1 MFTEVLDGL
10 LRERGISRTELSRG
24 SGIPYTTIDGWFKKG
39 GDNVRLPTLKRLAE
53 YLGVSLDTLADMPGS
68 GPSPSELNTLRRMRG
83 LDAHGRRMVEL
94 TLSEELA
101 RIREAEEAA
110 RAEEKEPLR
119 WIPWYST
126 MAAAGFAAPSEGVDY
141 TPIPVTGDVP
151 ENAGFAVTIDG
162 DSMEPYIKNGER
174 VYCVKDGRG
183 VSVGDVGIFCVDGA
197 HYCKQYCTDG
207 SNVYLLSLNRARA
220 DADIVLWATGNRSL
234 TLLGRVIMSKRVPM
248 P

>member
-1 MFTEVLDGL
+1 MFTEVLEKL
-10 LRERGISRTELSRG
+10 LRERGIGRVELSRK

-53 YLGVSLDTLADMPGS
+53 YLEVSLDTLADMPQDADA
-68 GPSPSELNTLRRMRG
+68 PTTAELRALRRWRA
-83 LDAHGRRMVEL
+83 LDEHGRRMVDM
-94 TLSEELA
+94 TLEEEYA
-101 RIREAEEAA
+101 RVVAA
-110 RAEEKEPLR
+110 QEPEQPEPVR

-126 MAAAGFAAPSEGVDY
+126 MAAAGYAAPSEGVDY
-141 TPIPVTGDVP
+141 TPLAVTGDIP
-151 ENAGFAVTIDG
+151 KNAGFAVTIDG
-162 DSMEPYIKNGER
+162 DSMEPYIKNGQR

-207 SNVYLLSLNRARA
+207 ENVYLLSLNRARA
-220 DADIVLWATGNRSL
+220 DADITLWASGNRSL
-234 TLLGRVIMSKRVPM
+234 TLLGRVLMDKKVPM

>member
-39 GDNVRLPTLKRLAE
+39 GDSVRLATLKRLAE
-53 YLGVSLDTLADMPGS
+53 YLGVSLDTLADMPGDA
-68 GPSPSELNTLRRMRG
+68 PSPSEQELLGRLRE

-94 TLSEELA
+94 TLSEEHARVLA
-101 RIREAEEAA
+101 EAE
-110 RAEEKEPLR
+110 REKEDEPVR
-119 WIPWYST
+119 YIPWYST

-151 ENAGFAVTIDG
+151 KNAGFAVTIDG

-183 VSVGDVGIFCVDGA
+183 ASVGDVGIFCVDGA

-207 SNVYLLSLNRARA
+207 RNVYLLSLNRARA
-220 DADIVLWATGNRSL
+220 DADIVIWASGNRSV
-234 TLLGRVIMSKRVPM
+234 TLLGRVLLDKRVPM